1 MPETIPN
8 HIFKRAAQITDLFPD
23 VPFMTLANIINADYL
38 AEHSHTVSTIQPEEA
53 KLDAESEPNKPRYR
67 RRTMKRVV
75 VNGKEYHAT
84 NTNLLFRVLGIVQC
98 YPGFLSNS
106 STRTVEIEAQR
117 FAAILKV
124 CNRGELTK
132 YASYGFDGKF
142 HTVILENGLVTKTY
156 ETDIP

>member
-1 MPETIPN
+1 
-8 HIFKRAAQITDLFPD
+8 
-23 VPFMTLANIINADYL
+23 
-38 AEHSHTVSTIQPEEA
+38 
-53 KLDAESEPNKPRYR
+53 
-67 RRTMKRVV
+67 MKRVV

-84 NTNLLFRVLGIVQC
+84 NTKILFRVLGIVQC

-156 ETDIP
+156 EADIP